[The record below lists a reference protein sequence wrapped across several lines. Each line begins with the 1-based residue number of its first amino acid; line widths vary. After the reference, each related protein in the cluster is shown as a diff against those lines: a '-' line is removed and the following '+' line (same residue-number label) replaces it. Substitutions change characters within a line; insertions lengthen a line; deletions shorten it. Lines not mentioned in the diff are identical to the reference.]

1 MNALENLKP
10 SESELQR
17 EMSYGKKVLLW
28 LQTYSKVTSS
38 RSLKEK
44 LD

>member
-17 EMSYGKKVLLW
+17 EMSYGKKGFAL
-28 LQTYSKVTSS
+28 TSNLFKS
-38 RSLKEK
+38 YQL
-44 LD
+44 